1 MSGHR
6 RSRAGRFVVGFALA
20 VFGIVAQAQE
30 RAHSA
35 RSDIV
40 VQALSLLGT
49 PYRFGGSS
57 PEAGFDC
64 SGLVHHV
71 FASVLNRELPR
82 RAEEISGVGH
92 PVSRAEL
99 QPGDLV
105 FFNTLRRAFSHVA
118 IYIGEGRFV
127 HAPAR
132 NGRVR
137 IEGLDDRYWATRFNG
152 ARRVMEP
159 LPADPFIT
167 KPDASPATVPAL
179 RLPPHGAMSERL
191 PEP

>member
-6 RSRAGRFVVGFALA
+6 RSWTCRFVVGVALA
-20 VFGIVAQAQE
+20 ATVIGTRAEE
-30 RAHSA
+30 RAYSA
-35 RSDIV
+35 RSDVV

-57 PEAGFDC
+57 PNAGFDC
-64 SGLVHHV
+64 SGLVRHV
-71 FASVLNRELPR
+71 FAAVLDRDLPR

-105 FFNTLRRAFSHVA
+105 FFDTLRRAFSHVA
-118 IYIGEGRFV
+118 IYIGEGRFI

-152 ARRVMEP
+152 ARRVLEP
-159 LPADPFIT
+159 FPAGPAMT
-167 KPDASPATVPAL
+167 KPDAPPAADPQP
-179 RLPPHGAMSERL
+179 LPQSSDKLPERL

>member
-6 RSRAGRFVVGFALA
+6 RSWVGRFLVGFMLAALGVGA
-20 VFGIVAQAQE
+20 HAQE
-30 RAHSA
+30 RSPSA
-35 RSDIV
+35 RSDV
-40 VQALSLLGT
+40 VVRALSLLGT
-49 PYRFGGSS
+49 PYRYGGAS
-57 PEAGFDC
+57 PDVGFDC
-64 SGLVHHV
+64 SGLVRHV
-71 FASVLNRELPR
+71 FASALDWDLPR

-159 LPADPFIT
+159 LPADPFGA
-167 KPDASPATVPAL
+167 KPDAPASIGSALLFPATGP
-179 RLPPHGAMSERL
+179 LPERL